1 MDCGSEW
8 REDLTLEN
16 IKYLI
21 LSHRYYDH
29 SGGIIYININQDSS
43 EKSRWVA
50 HPDALQ
56 KKFAINPL
64 NPQSDGKL
72 SLEKIK
78 SKFIIKLTIEAL
90 VI

>member
-29 SGGIIYININQDSS
+29 SGGIKYININQDSS

-50 HPDALQ
+50 HPDA
-56 KKFAINPL
+56 
-64 NPQSDGKL
+64 
-72 SLEKIK
+72 
-78 SKFIIKLTIEAL
+78 
-90 VI
+90 

>member
-29 SGGIIYININQDSS
+29 SGGIKYININQDSS

-50 HPDALQ
+50 HPDAL
-56 KKFAINPL
+56 
-64 NPQSDGKL
+64 
-72 SLEKIK
+72 EKIK

-90 VI
+90 VY